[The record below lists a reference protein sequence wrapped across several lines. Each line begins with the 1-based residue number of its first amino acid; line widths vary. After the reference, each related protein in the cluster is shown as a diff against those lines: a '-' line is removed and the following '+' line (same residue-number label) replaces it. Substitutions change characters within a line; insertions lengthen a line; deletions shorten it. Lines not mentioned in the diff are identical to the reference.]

1 MSAAGDL
8 KSNQPPDT
16 GVRMG
21 EVAIDSAGLITVT
34 VNGVVVNCGF
44 VNPNAYAD
52 GAPVLLVRYKKS
64 WVAMG
69 TVTDAAAPTY
79 VAEAAET
86 TDSASITGT
95 ETVIVTVQGY
105 LKTDRLYHVWIT
117 THVGSDSAANGAS
130 IRIREDS
137 LTGTVLNQT
146 DGELTANTGGVGT
159 PWTFLGRYTA
169 VADGLKTFVGT
180 LQRVAGAGNLRRE
193 ASVSRPTILWIEYVS
208 G

>member
-21 EVAIDSAGLITVT
+21 QVALASDGSVTVT

-44 VNPNAYAD
+44 INPNAYAD
-52 GAPVLLVRYKKS
+52 GAPVLLLRYKKS

-79 VAEAAET
+79 IAEAAEL
-86 TDSASITGT
+86 TDSASITTT
-95 ETVIVTVQGY
+95 ETVIATVTGA
-105 LKTDRLYHVWIT
+105 LKTGRLYHVWIT

-130 IRIREDS
+130 IRIREDA
-137 LTGTVLNQT
+137 LAGTVLNQT
-146 DGELTANTGGVGT
+146 DGELTVNVGGVGT

-169 VADGLKTFVGT
+169 VADGSKTFVGT

-193 ASVSRPTILWIEYVS
+193 ASANRPTIMWIEYVS